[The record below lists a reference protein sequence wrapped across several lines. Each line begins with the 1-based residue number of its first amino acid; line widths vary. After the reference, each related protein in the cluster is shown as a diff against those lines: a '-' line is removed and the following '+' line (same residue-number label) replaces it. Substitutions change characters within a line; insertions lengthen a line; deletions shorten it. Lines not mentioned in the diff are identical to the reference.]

1 MRWLQ
6 DQDSLLKL
14 HTRDQYPDPISIMIY
29 NVSETKTQVSL
40 TTQELVKHLSL
51 FISQYIK

>member
-14 HTRDQYPDPISIMIY
+14 HTRDQYPDTISIMIY

-51 FISQYIK
+51 FIS

>member
-40 TTQELVKHLSL
+40 TTQELVKHLSP